1 MSTFTNTSNTKYLL
15 PFLVPT
21 LVLALALGTLLLIIP
36 KADLHLFL
44 CQPHTPILD
53 AIVPFITDLV
63 DWLPYF
69 CVALLL
75 FYRTG
80 WATFLASNLL
90 LSTLIVQPI
99 KHLVHAPRPLTWF
112 AENMPNVN
120 IPLVDGVRMNYWLS
134 FPSGHTTTFFVLFF
148 TLSIIL
154 CAENIK
160 GKYILSLICVFCATF
175 GAYTRIYLSQ
185 HFALDI
191 FAGICIAI
199 FSTLLLYF
207 FLVKKTK
214 DTLFWD
220 WKLQNIKKNALN
232 LHFFVKIFGHIKK
245 KQYLCTRFR
254 KGSAHTKK

>member
-1 MSTFTNTSNTKYLL
+1 MIQAKHIF

-21 LVLALALGTLLLIIP
+21 LVLALVLGTLLLLCS
-36 KADLHLFL
+36 KGELHLLL
-44 CQPHTPILD
+44 CQPHTTFLD
-53 AIVPFITDLV
+53 KVVPLFTNLV
-63 DWLPYF
+63 DWLPYLT
-69 CVALLL
+69 VVLLL
-75 FYRTG
+75 FYRAG

-99 KHLVHAPRPLTWF
+99 KHIVHAPRPITWF
-112 AENMPNVN
+112 AENMPDVAL
-120 IPLVDGVRMNYWLS
+120 PLVEGVKMNLWLS

-160 GKYILSLICVFCATF
+160 GKNILSFSCFLCATF

-191 FAGICIAI
+191 FTGILIAL
-199 FSTLLLYF
+199 FSTLILYF

-214 DTLFWD
+214 
-220 WKLQNIKKNALN
+220 N
-232 LHFFVKIFGHIKK
+232 
-245 KQYLCTRFR
+245 TRFWAWNVQKLR
-254 KGSAHTKK
+254 K